1 MFAIL
6 YSLGMFFVD
15 LFKSRSRLEAVPP
28 STMRLRPTAAG
39 LDDLAL
45 PSLLGVTQV
54 VQPETINPQKA
65 LTALNT
71 LGDRVVPDSA
81 QVLQSL
87 VERDYV
93 CVLGVEIKQTLFM
106 RRD

>member
-1 MFAIL
+1 
-6 YSLGMFFVD
+6 
-15 LFKSRSRLEAVPP
+15 
-28 STMRLRPTAAG
+28 MRLRPTAAG